1 MRRFYIEQG
10 VSGDEVSIAGQEAHH
25 IVNVLRMRLGD
36 RLLICDNSGK
46 EYECELVSVGESCLA
61 KVLSCSET
69 NSEPRLRITLYQ
81 GIPKGDKMEGILTR
95 CTEIGVAAFVPV
107 MSPRSVIRL
116 TEKEAAAKRERYMR
130 VVQAACKQCG
140 RALIPEVAQP
150 IRSEAIPVSRHE
162 LFIVCYEGELSRGL
176 REAVENTSLTD
187 IGLYIGPEGG
197 LDVTEAERLCAAGAL
212 TVSLGR
218 RILRTETAGCTAAAL
233 ILGYNGEM
241 G

>member
-10 VSGDEVSIAGQEAHH
+10 VFGNEVSIAGQEVHH
-25 IVNVLRMRLGD
+25 IVNVLRMKPGD
-36 RLLICDNSGK
+36 QLLVCDNSGK

-61 KVLSCSET
+61 KVLSCTET
-69 NSEPRLRITLYQ
+69 SSEPRLRITLYQ
-81 GIPKGDKMEGILTR
+81 GIPKGDKMDGILTR

-107 MSPRSVIRL
+107 MSPRSVVRL
-116 TEKEAAAKRERYMR
+116 AQKEAAAKRERYAR
-130 VVQAACKQCG
+130 IVQAACKQCG

-150 IRSEAIPVSRHE
+150 IRSEAIQVSKHQ

-176 REAVENTSLTD
+176 REMVENTPFSD

-197 LDVTEAERLCAAGAL
+197 LELAEAERLCAAGAL